1 VTFIHSLPD
10 GIQAVS
16 GDWRLRARRDRPG
29 DFFVLEVGEAMFVAE
44 AGEFFGALALGRWG
58 VVIF

>member
-1 VTFIHSLPD
+1 VT
-10 GIQAVS
+10 AT
-16 GDWRLRARRDRPG
+16 LRTRRDRPG